1 MTKNVDYKIRTTINK
16 KEIQLAN
23 MVIKLDSHYSQSG
36 LRGYVMMIVDH
47 LKQGNLNNLVNPGAE
62 HEEKYMHIMNEHAD
76 SQNMNL
82 RFDIDPALSIQL
94 TLDETTAKWLTD
106 LDQQLM
112 QQSFWNLSR
121 IVDYAII
128 QILEN
133 TDSFFNVPIDDAT
146 FDVLD
151 DMRSEW
157 ELQHMVQN

>member
-1 MTKNVDYKIRTTINK
+1 
-16 KEIQLAN
+16 
-23 MVIKLDSHYSQSG
+23 MVPAS
-36 LRGYVMMIVDH
+36 
-47 LKQGNLNNLVNPGAE
+47 
-62 HEEKYMHIMNEHAD
+62 
-76 SQNMNL
+76 
-82 RFDIDPALSIQL
+82 PALSIQL